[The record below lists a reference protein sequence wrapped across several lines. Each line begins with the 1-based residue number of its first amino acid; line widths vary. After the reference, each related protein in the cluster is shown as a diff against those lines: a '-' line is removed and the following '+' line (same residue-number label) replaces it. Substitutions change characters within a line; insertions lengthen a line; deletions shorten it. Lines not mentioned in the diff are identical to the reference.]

1 MWASIPTALLAA
13 FPTLRRTKEK
23 TRMESLLTSTAEIL
37 VIGFALLMALD
48 FFSGLV
54 HLYRSVPLQTQP
66 HDEPET
72 ESVMPE
78 EYALM
83 GITSQP
89 EPKQEPQ
96 PQPLS
101 LVTTG
106 RDVVEFVGDK
116 PATLDWLETAIK
128 PDILDATETPNVIEM
143 ARLSLPLVQVFG
155 GGQSERD
162 LTRLG
167 IRELKKRAS
176 AAKIKHYNVMTKTQL
191 IDQLFALDKLSA

>member
-1 MWASIPTALLAA
+1 
-13 FPTLRRTKEK
+13 
-23 TRMESLLTSTAEIL
+23 MESLLTSTAEIL

-191 IDQLFALDKLSA
+191 IDQLFAQGKLSA

>member
-1 MWASIPTALLAA
+1 MWASIPTALIAA
-13 FPTLRRTKEK
+13 LPSLSRTKEK
-23 TRMESLLTSTAEIL
+23 QMESLLTSTAEIL
-37 VIGFALLMALD
+37 VISFALLMALD

-72 ESVMPE
+72 ESLMPE

-106 RDVVEFVGDK
+106 RDMVEFVGDK

-128 PDILDATETPNVIEM
+128 PNILDATETLNVIEM
-143 ARLSLPLVQVFG
+143 VRNRLPLVQVFG

-167 IRELKKRAS
+167 IRELKKLAS
-176 AAKIKHYNVMTKTQL
+176 AAKIKRYNVMTKIQL
-191 IDQLFALDKLSA
+191 IGQLAALDRLTA